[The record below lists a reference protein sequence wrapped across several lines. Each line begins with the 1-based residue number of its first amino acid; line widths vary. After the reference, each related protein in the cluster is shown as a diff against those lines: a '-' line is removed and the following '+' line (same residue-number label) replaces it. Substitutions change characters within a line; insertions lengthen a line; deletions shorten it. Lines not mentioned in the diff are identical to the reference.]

1 MFVFTFGTLLF
12 SYRGGLVRALIYAWK
27 TDEAGFTDGMSF
39 NHVTSWRKSALIQKP
54 SAQTPKEFH
63 QHGHDKMTMIFAPK
77 PGPKS
82 NSC

>member
-1 MFVFTFGTLLF
+1 M
-12 SYRGGLVRALIYAWK
+12 RALIYAWK